1 MKSIDLSENYF
12 YNSVFW
18 SSCLCYIS
26 PGSIGKTNY
35 RYGYQM
41 YTALNEPFDCVIGK
55 SNLKSTWGFI
65 ANQNVLKD
73 FNLTGNLI
81 LIHFIDSES
90 KWGSVV
96 KTLLNGVD
104 FIETAQLANKNE
116 YRISLPQ
123 SYQEL
128 TNQEIALCI
137 EVFLENLFTAD
148 MVDLPVIRDPRIE
161 RVLDY
166 VENNLNKKI
175 RLEAIGELI
184 HLSPERL
191 RHLFIEEV
199 GMPFSKYVLWK
210 RIRMVTEIVNQ
221 KNMAASKVCTQ
232 VGFTDY
238 SHYSRIFKQIF
249 GLAPSKLYEYCK
261 VVSQI

>member
-1 MKSIDLSENYF
+1 MKSIDFSENYF
-12 YNSVFW
+12 YNSAFW

-26 PGSIGKTNY
+26 AGSIGRTNY
-35 RYGYQM
+35 KYGYQM
-41 YTALNEPFDCVIGK
+41 YTALNEPFDCVVGE

-73 FNLTGNLI
+73 FNSTGNLM
-81 LIHFIDSES
+81 LIHFIDLES
-90 KWGSVV
+90 KWGGVV
-96 KTLLNGVD
+96 KTLLNGGD
-104 FIETAQLANKNE
+104 FIETDQLRNKSE

-128 TNQEIALCI
+128 TNREIAVCI
-137 EVFLENLFTAD
+137 EVFLTNLFSAD
-148 MVDLPVIRDPRIE
+148 IIEIPAIRDSRIE
-161 RVLDY
+161 RVLNY
-166 VENNLNKKI
+166 VGNNLNKKI
-175 RLEAIGELI
+175 RLEEAAELI
-184 HLSPERL
+184 HLSPERF

-210 RIRMVTEIVNQ
+210 RIRLVTEIVNQ
-221 KNMAASKVCTQ
+221 KNMAVSKVCTQ

-238 SHYSRIFKQIF
+238 SHYSRVFKQIF
-249 GLAPSKLYEYCK
+249 GVAPLKLYEDCK